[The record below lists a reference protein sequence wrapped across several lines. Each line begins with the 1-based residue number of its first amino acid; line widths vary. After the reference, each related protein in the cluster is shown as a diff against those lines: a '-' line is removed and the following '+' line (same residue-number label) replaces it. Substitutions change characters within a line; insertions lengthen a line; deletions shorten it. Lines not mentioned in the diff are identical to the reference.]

1 MIGKLCLHTTLSH
14 EESPGFQ
21 DSPTLLGHWKLR
33 SRLLCTGKRDPL
45 PSNSLAT
52 LQITFCNL
60 FFFKTKNLIPAL
72 DSFIVISCTVE
83 CTLLVNEQIVIRLK
97 KQNWTIQN
105 WGRCSCAQAMT
116 MPTPL
121 PSKKN
126 VQTEPLEMIGCV
138 IQTVTT
144 PFCKLRTS
152 NASECTRVKT

>member
-33 SRLLCTGKRDPL
+33 SRLLCTSKRDPL

-60 FFFKTKNLIPAL
+60 FFFNTKNLIPAL

-97 KQNWTIQN
+97 NKTEQYKTEGDAPVLKQWQ
-105 WGRCSCAQAMT
+105 C
-116 MPTPL
+116 PL
-121 PSKKN
+121 PFPQKKCTDGTSWN
-126 VQTEPLEMIGCV
+126 DWMCYSNSYYSILQIKN
-138 IQTVTT
+138 
-144 PFCKLRTS
+144 FKCKWVHES
-152 NASECTRVKT
+152 

>member
-21 DSPTLLGHWKLR
+21 DSPTLLGHWKLG

-60 FFFKTKNLIPAL
+60 FFSKQKNLIPAL

-83 CTLLVNEQIVIRLK
+83 SLFWWMNKLFRLK
-97 KQNWTIQN
+97 NKTEQYKTEDNAPVLKQFFCPPPFPQ
-105 WGRCSCAQAMT
+105 
-116 MPTPL
+116 
-121 PSKKN
+121 KN
-126 VQTEPLEMIGCV
+126 VQAEPLEMTGYV

>member
-33 SRLLCTGKRDPL
+33 SRLLCTSKRDPL

-60 FFFKTKNLIPAL
+60 FFSKQKNLIPAL

-83 CTLLVNEQIVIRLK
+83 SLFWWMNKLFRLK
-97 KQNWTIQN
+97 NKTEQYKTEDNAPVLKQFFCPPPFPQ
-105 WGRCSCAQAMT
+105 
-116 MPTPL
+116 
-121 PSKKN
+121 KN
-126 VQTEPLEMIGCV
+126 VQAEPLEMTGYV

>member
-33 SRLLCTGKRDPL
+33 SRLLCTSKRDPL

-60 FFFKTKNLIPAL
+60 FFSKQKNLIPAL

-83 CTLLVNEQIVIRLK
+83 SLFWWMNKLFRLK
-97 KQNWTIQN
+97 NKTEQYKTEDNAPVLKQFFCPPPFPQ
-105 WGRCSCAQAMT
+105 
-116 MPTPL
+116 
-121 PSKKN
+121 KN
-126 VQTEPLEMIGCV
+126 VQAEPLEMTGCV

>member
-33 SRLLCTGKRDPL
+33 SRLLCTSKRDPL

-60 FFFKTKNLIPAL
+60 FFLKQKNLIPAL

-97 KQNWTIQN
+97 NKTEQYKTEDDAPVLKQWQ
-105 WGRCSCAQAMT
+105 C
-116 MPTPL
+116 PL
-121 PSKKN
+121 PFPQKN
-126 VQTEPLEMIGCV
+126 VQVEPLEMTGCV

>member
-33 SRLLCTGKRDPL
+33 SRLLCTSKRDPL

-60 FFFKTKNLIPAL
+60 FFSKQKNLIPAL

-83 CTLLVNEQIVIRLK
+83 SLFWWMNKLFRLK
-97 KQNWTIQN
+97 NKTEQYKTEDNAPVLKQFFCPPPFPQ
-105 WGRCSCAQAMT
+105 
-116 MPTPL
+116 
-121 PSKKN
+121 KN
-126 VQTEPLEMIGCV
+126 VQMEPLEMTGCV

>member
-33 SRLLCTGKRDPL
+33 SRLLCTSKRDPL

-60 FFFKTKNLIPAL
+60 FFSKQKNLIPAL

-83 CTLLVNEQIVIRLK
+83 SLFWWMKKIVIRLK

-105 WGRCSCAQAMT
+105 WGQCSCAQAIFL
-116 MPTPL
+116 PTPL
-121 PSKKN
+121 PSKKCTGGTSWN
-126 VQTEPLEMIGCV
+126 DWMRYSNSYYSILQIKN
-138 IQTVTT
+138 
-144 PFCKLRTS
+144 FKCKWVHES
-152 NASECTRVKT
+152 

>member
-33 SRLLCTGKRDPL
+33 SRLLCTSKRDPL

-60 FFFKTKNLIPAL
+60 FFSKQKNLIPAL

-83 CTLLVNEQIVIRLK
+83 SLFWWMNKLFRLK
-97 KQNWTIQN
+97 TKLNNTKL
-105 WGRCSCAQAMT
+105 RTMLLCSSNDNAHS
-116 MPTPL
+116 
-121 PSKKN
+121 PSLKKN
-126 VQTEPLEMIGCV
+126 VQMEPLEMTGCV